1 MKLNIQIMQGE
12 QVVGLALEENC
23 QELVINGFTVIRN
36 GQICY
41 EEYQQL
47 FNGNTN
53 QALGNNQPNN
63 LLPIRD
69 DVN

>member
-12 QVVGLALEENC
+12 QVVGLALENNC
-23 QELVINGFTVIRN
+23 QELVINGITVIRN
-36 GQICY
+36 GQICF

-53 QALGNNQPNN
+53 QALGNNEPDN
-63 LLPIRD
+63 LLPNFN

>member
-23 QELVINGFTVIRN
+23 QELVINGITVIRN

-41 EEYQQL
+41 EEYMAL
-47 FNGNTN
+47 FNNQET

-63 LLPIRD
+63 LLPNRN